1 MNIIWGQSIKDY
13 DCPDENWIYKTRI
26 NNHSV
31 IVIDY
36 YHPANQ
42 YPDLLNYY
50 GLMNIYQLALKRNY
64 NED

>member
-1 MNIIWGQSIKDY
+1 M
-13 DCPDENWIYKTRI
+13 EI

-42 YPDLLNYY
+42 FPDLLNYY
-50 GLMNIYQLALKRNY
+50 GLMNIYQLALRRKD
-64 NED
+64 NELDIHMV